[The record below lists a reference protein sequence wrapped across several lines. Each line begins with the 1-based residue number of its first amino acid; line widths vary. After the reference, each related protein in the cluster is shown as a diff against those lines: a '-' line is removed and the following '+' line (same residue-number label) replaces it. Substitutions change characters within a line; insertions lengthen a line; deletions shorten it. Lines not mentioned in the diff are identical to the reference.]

1 MRYIFIVNPTSGNYN
16 GIKVGNVIKE
26 YCDSIQVNYEL
37 IYTKEKNDATKI
49 ALNYKDKDNT
59 VIYSVGGDGTLNEVV
74 NGLIDSK
81 ASLSLIPAGSGNDF
95 YRSIK
100 DYVGDKIDVGKVNDR
115 YFINI
120 ASIGLD
126 AEVADSANKLKRF
139 HLPKKLIYLISLI
152 KTFFIYRGIKVK
164 IDGKEKEITIF
175 TVCNAKYYGGGFKI
189 APNAKINNGVF
200 DVVDIKS
207 VSKFKI
213 LTILTKLIN
222 AKHTKS
228 GYVDIYNK
236 DSISIKSDNPILCN
250 IDGEVMIDT
259 KFDFHLEKSAIKY
272 SGDSIGICKVLRR
285 KKLIK

>member
-37 IYTKEKNDATKI
+37 IYTKGKNDATKI

-81 ASLSLIPAGSGNDF
+81 ASLSLIPAGTGNDF

-126 AEVADSANKLKRF
+126 AEVAYRANKLKSF

-207 VSKFKI
+207 ISKFKI

-228 GYVDIYNK
+228 KYVDICNK

-272 SGDSIGICKVLRR
+272 SSDSIGICKVLRR